1 MALQQQYLTRLLTR
15 YTDVAQQVAELTFV
29 AVVLYGL
36 GWLALR
42 TVGRWALDR
51 SQVDPTIES
60 AVASGVHLLIIAVSL
75 LVGLDVAG
83 FGGQLSGST
92 VLVAGITLAVG
103 LAAQDALSNF
113 VSGAFIVQDPD
124 LNVGDTI
131 QWNGTEG
138 LIRDIDL
145 RVTRVQTTENE
156 TVLVPNNE
164 LANSVVTN
172 VTGDD
177 PQAIVCE
184 FTVDYDADLRGAVET
199 IAAVAAGLERVR
211 SVPSPTVQV
220 TELAET
226 GIVLTAH
233 LWLDR
238 RDRSQRVDI
247 QSAFLE
253 RVHARCEMAGI
264 DLSGA
269 SKHDISGSLSLA
281 DGSEVERSRS

>member
-1 MALQQQYLTRLLTR
+1 MLQQGYLTRLVTR
-15 YTDVAQQVAELTFV
+15 YAAVAQQVVEL
-29 AVVLYGL
+29 AVVTVTLYLL

-42 TVGRWALDR
+42 TVGQWGLDR
-51 SQVDPTIES
+51 SRLDPTMES
-60 AVASGVHLLIIAVSL
+60 ALASVLNLAILVVAL

-83 FGGQLSGST
+83 VGGQLSGST
-92 VLVAGITLAVG
+92 VLVAGLTLAIG

-131 QWNGTEG
+131 QWNSTEG

-156 TVLVPNNE
+156 TVLVPNNA

-177 PQAIVCE
+177 PQAIACE

-199 IAAVAAGLERVR
+199 IEAVASGLERVR

-220 TELAET
+220 TDLADN
-226 GIVLTAH
+226 GVVLTAH

-238 RDRSQRVDI
+238 RDRSQRAEI
-247 QSAFLE
+247 TSAFLQ
-253 RVHARCEMAGI
+253 RIHTRCETAGI
-264 DLSGA
+264 DLSGTTQ
-269 SKHDISGSLSLA
+269 HDISGSIQFAELVDETL
-281 DGSEVERSRS
+281 RS

>member
-1 MALQQQYLTRLLTR
+1 MVLQQQYLTRLLTR
-15 YTDVAQQVAELTFV
+15 YAEVIQQVVELVVV
-29 AVVLYGL
+29 AATLYLL

-42 TVGRWALDR
+42 TVGKRLLER
-51 SQVDPTIES
+51 SRVDPTIES
-60 AVASGVHLLIIAVSL
+60 AVASGIHLAIVAVAL

-131 QWNGTEG
+131 QWNGAEG

-177 PQAIVCE
+177 PQAIVCT

-199 IAAVAAGLERVR
+199 IEAVASGIERVR

-220 TELAET
+220 VDLSDT
-226 GIVLTAH
+226 GVVLTAH

-238 RDRSQRVDI
+238 RDRSQRAEI
-247 QSAFLE
+247 TSTFLQ
-253 RVHARCEMAGI
+253 RVHARCETAGI
-264 DLSGA
+264 DLSGT
-269 SKHDISGSLSLA
+269 SQHDISGSIQFAELA
-281 DGSEVERSRS
+281 DETLRS